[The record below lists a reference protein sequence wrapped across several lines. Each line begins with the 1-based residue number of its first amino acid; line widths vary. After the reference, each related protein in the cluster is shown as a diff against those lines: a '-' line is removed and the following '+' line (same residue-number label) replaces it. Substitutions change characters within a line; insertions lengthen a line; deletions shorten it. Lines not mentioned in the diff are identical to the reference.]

1 MKQPIYLV
9 DISGGDTELGNE
21 YVVFQ
26 RRVPPHTSYDE
37 EDVSCLLPRPTIR
50 GCRVIDVNVRKYSR
64 YHRKRLYKPQRRLLP
79 EGVDDVFESED
90 SGGSRMLRLHTIPER
105 SDSDIDDVLNAEKG
119 TSTGQLGSTEKQC
132 KKSSKDCIQ
141 SSEDLHKG
149 TSFSNTCSNKS
160 ESQESLN
167 KTSVSK
173 DEENTVR

>member
-1 MKQPIYLV
+1 LKQPIYLV

-37 EDVSCLLPRPTIR
+37 EDVNCLLPRPTIR

-132 KKSSKDCIQ
+132 KKSSTDCIQ

-149 TSFSNTCSNKS
+149 TSFSNTCSNKN